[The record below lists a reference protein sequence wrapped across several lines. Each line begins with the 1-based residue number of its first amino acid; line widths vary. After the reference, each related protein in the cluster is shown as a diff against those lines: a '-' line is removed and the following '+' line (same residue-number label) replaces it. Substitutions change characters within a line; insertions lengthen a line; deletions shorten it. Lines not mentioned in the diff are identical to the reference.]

1 MESSQKKEFTIFIGN
16 PGVGKSALLN
26 CILGNNV
33 FESGLCVGTGLTSV
47 CQIAFNQRDGI
58 FYGDTPGLYDI
69 KKLEEAAEEIS
80 KALKSGDG
88 NYRIVFAHIRWTSG
102 KTSRFSHDETSAR
115 IYTS

>member
-26 CILGNNV
+26 CILGEGK
-33 FESGLCVGTGLTSV
+33 FESGLSVGTGLTSV

-88 NYRIVFAHIRWTSG
+88 NYRIVLVLKLDGLRLRPQDSLMMKLVLESI
-102 KTSRFSHDETSAR
+102 
-115 IYTS
+115 